1 MTNFTSYTN
10 GTIRNA
16 EGKLVAHFTEA
27 TGELLIDGI
36 PHGIYATDIEHAMD
50 LVAELVAH

>member
-50 LVAELVAH
+50 LVAERAAH